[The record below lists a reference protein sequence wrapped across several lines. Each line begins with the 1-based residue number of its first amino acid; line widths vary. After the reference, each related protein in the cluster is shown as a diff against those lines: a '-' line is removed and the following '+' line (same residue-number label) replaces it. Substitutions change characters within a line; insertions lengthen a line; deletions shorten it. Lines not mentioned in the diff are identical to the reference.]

1 MLALL
6 RGPLAGL
13 FILALAFLPASPMA
27 ADSPGPAEVMVTSEA
42 AVSIARQSTA
52 PAEAAPSA
60 SPGTPDEALTQALGR
75 ERVRDWSGAM
85 TLYEQALERWP
96 SRTDFR
102 HRLRLCQT
110 HYRLG
115 RRYEDQSF
123 RNVLLRL
130 PRSDVMAL
138 YQELLERIETGYV
151 DPVRFDPL
159 LRHGYDNLEVA
170 LRDPV
175 FLESHRVDASERA
188 ERVRWLR
195 DAYRSQ
201 RAKLSVQSRSE
212 ARAQVE
218 SACDLG
224 SRALGLPE
232 AAVAL
237 EFVYGACDALDDYTG
252 CLTPDKLSDL
262 YAEID
267 GNFVGIGVE
276 LKHSERGLL
285 LVNVIRGGPAW
296 EAGLRP
302 GEQIVKVD
310 DRPLDGLSLDS
321 AAGLLQGV
329 ENSGVE
335 VEVLG
340 GDGRIRAVDLVR
352 RPVEVWSV
360 ESTALLQGGVGFIRL
375 ISFQKTTLAEM
386 DRAVADLQAKGMRHL
401 VLDLRGNPGGLLNVA
416 VELADRFL
424 DRGRIVATR
433 GRAPGQ
439 TFDYVASQATP
450 WRMPVTLLVDGD
462 SASASEILAGALKE
476 HRRAVVIGERTF
488 GKGSVQSIY
497 PLRSADAALKLTTAK
512 FYSPNDRPYSEHGV
526 SPDVEVASVA
536 RPASDGGAGAIE
548 PIPFGDPERD
558 PALRIAIRRVLAEDL
573 AGNAR

>member
-13 FILALAFLPASPMA
+13 FLLALAFMPASPMA
-27 ADSPGPAEVMVTSEA
+27 ANSAIEAEDGVLSV
-42 AVSIARQSTA
+42 RQSSPRVEASTTA
-52 PAEAAPSA
+52 E
-60 SPGTPDEALTQALGR
+60 PGTPDDALAQALER
-75 ERVRDWSGAM
+75 ERARDWSGAM
-85 TLYEQALERWP
+85 DLYEQALERWP

-115 RRYEDQSF
+115 RRYEDRSF
-123 RNVLLRL
+123 RSVLLRL

-151 DPVRFDPL
+151 DPIRFEPL

-175 FLESHRVDASERA
+175 FLEAHRIDASERA

-195 DAYRSQ
+195 DAFRSQ
-201 RAKLSVQSRSE
+201 RARLAAQSR
-212 ARAQVE
+212 ADANAQVE
-218 SACDLG
+218 AACDLG
-224 SRALGLPE
+224 VRALGLPE
-232 AAVAL
+232 AAVVL

-276 LKHSERGLL
+276 LKRSERGLL
-285 LVNVIRGGPAW
+285 LVNVIREGPAW
-296 EAGLRP
+296 EAGLKP
-302 GEQIVKVD
+302 GEQIVAVD
-310 DRPLDGLSLDS
+310 GQPLDGLGLDM
-321 AAGLLQGV
+321 AAGMLQGV
-329 ENSGVE
+329 ENSGLE
-335 VEVLG
+335 VDVLG
-340 GDGRIRAVDLVR
+340 IDGQTRVVDLVR

-360 ESTALLQGGVGFIRL
+360 ETTALLQGGVGFIRL

-401 VLDLRGNPGGLLNVA
+401 VLDLRGNPGGLLNVS

-439 TFDYVASQATP
+439 TFDYVATQATP
-450 WRMPVTLLVDGD
+450 WRMPVTLLIDGD

-476 HRRAVVIGERTF
+476 HRRALVIGERSF

-526 SPDVEVASVA
+526 SPDVEVASSA
-536 RPASDGGAGAIE
+536 RPASDRTPEAMA

-558 PALRIAIRRVLAEDL
+558 PALRIAIRRALAEDL
-573 AGNAR
+573 VGNAR

>member
-6 RGPLAGL
+6 RGPLTGL

-27 ADSPGPAEVMVTSEA
+27 ANSAVETEGVGSIVRQSIPRSEA
-42 AVSIARQSTA
+42 SSTVE
-52 PAEAAPSA
+52 PR
-60 SPGTPDEALTQALGR
+60 TPEDALTEALER
-75 ERVRDWSGAM
+75 ERARDWSGAM
-85 TLYEQALERWP
+85 DLYEQALERWP

-115 RRYEDQSF
+115 RRYEDRSF
-123 RNVLLRL
+123 RSVLLRL

-138 YQELLERIETGYV
+138 YEELLERIEIGYV
-151 DPVRFDPL
+151 DPVRFEPL

-175 FLESHRVDASERA
+175 FLEAHRIDASERA
-188 ERVRWLR
+188 DRVRWLR

-201 RAKLSVQSRSE
+201 RAKLSVQSRGD
-212 ARAQVE
+212 ANAQVE

-224 SRALGLPE
+224 QRALGLPE
-232 AAVAL
+232 AAIAL

-276 LKHSERGLL
+276 LKRSERGLL
-285 LVNVIRGGPAW
+285 LVNVIRDGPAW
-296 EAGLRP
+296 EAGLKP
-302 GEQIVKVD
+302 GEQIVVVD
-310 DRPLDGLSLDS
+310 GQPLDGLSLDA
-321 AAGLLQGV
+321 AAGMLQGV
-329 ENSGVE
+329 ENSGFA

-340 GDGRIRAVDLVR
+340 RDGQTRTVDLVR

-360 ESTALLQGGVGFIRL
+360 ESSALLPGGIGFIRL

-386 DRAVADLQAKGMRHL
+386 DRAVADLQAKGMHHL

-439 TFDYVASQATP
+439 TFDYLASQATP
-450 WRMPVTLLVDGD
+450 WQMPVTLLVDGD

-497 PLRSADAALKLTTAK
+497 PLRAADAALKLTTAK
-512 FYSPNDRPYSEHGV
+512 FYSPNDRPYSEYGV
-526 SPDVEVASVA
+526 SPDIEVASSA
-536 RPASDGGAGAIE
+536 RPASDRSEEAIE

-558 PALRIAIRRVLAEDL
+558 PALRIAIRRVQAEDL

>member
-1 MLALL
+1 M
-6 RGPLAGL
+6 GL

-27 ADSPGPAEVMVTSEA
+27 ADSAVEA
-42 AVSIARQSTA
+42 GGAVSIARQSTA
-52 PAEAAPSA
+52 PAEATTPDAT
-60 SPGTPDEALTQALGR
+60 GTPEEALAEALER

-115 RRYEDQSF
+115 RRYEDRSF
-123 RNVLLRL
+123 RSVLLRL
-130 PRSDVMAL
+130 PRADVMAL
-138 YQELLERIETGYV
+138 YHELLERIETGYV
-151 DPVRFDPL
+151 DPIRFEPL

-175 FLESHRVDASERA
+175 FLEAHRIDAAQRA
-188 ERVRWLR
+188 DRVRWLR

-201 RAKLSVQSRSE
+201 RAKLAAQSRSD
-212 ARAQVE
+212 AKAQVE

-224 SRALGLPE
+224 TRALGLPE

-276 LKHSERGLL
+276 LKRSDRGLL
-285 LVNVIRGGPAW
+285 LVNVIRDGPAW
-296 EAGLRP
+296 EAGLKP
-302 GEQIVKVD
+302 GEQIVGVD
-310 DRPLDGLSLDS
+310 GQTLGGLSLDT
-321 AAGLLQGV
+321 AAGKLQGV
-329 ENSGVE
+329 ENSGVQ

-340 GDGRIRAVDLVR
+340 SDGQARTVDLVR

-360 ESTALLQGGVGFIRL
+360 ESTAVLQGGVGFIRL

-424 DRGRIVATR
+424 DHGRIVATR

-512 FYSPNDRPYSEHGV
+512 FYSPNDRPYSEYGV
-526 SPDVEVASVA
+526 SPDVEVASSA
-536 RPASDGGAGAIE
+536 RPAAGRSDEVME